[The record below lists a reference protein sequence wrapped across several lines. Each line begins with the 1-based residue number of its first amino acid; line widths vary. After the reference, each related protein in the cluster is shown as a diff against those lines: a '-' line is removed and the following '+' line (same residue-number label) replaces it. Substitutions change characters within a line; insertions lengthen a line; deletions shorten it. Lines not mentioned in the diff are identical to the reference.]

1 MATLISEGLDIDI
14 WWDALTKND
23 PRWGYC
29 NSLYAYVSQDG
40 STLLHIGMA
49 GRETL
54 KERFDCES
62 KDGFVDWAIS
72 EGFPN
77 IRVLIGQIETD
88 TPRFTIEMLQDV
100 ESLLIFR
107 LKPLGNVRNTLS
119 RNITRPGLRVR
130 CLGDVWPTRRNFRDR
145 E

>member
-1 MATLISEGLDIDI
+1 MTTLISEGLDIDI
-14 WWDALTKND
+14 RWHAHTRND
-23 PRWGYC
+23 PRWDHR
-29 NSLYAYVSQDG
+29 NALYAYLSQDG
-40 STLLHIGMA
+40 SNLLHIGMA

-62 KDGFVDWAIS
+62 KEGFVEWATS
-72 EGFPN
+72 EGFAN

-88 TPRFTIEMLQDV
+88 APRFTLQMLQDV

-130 CLGDVWPTRRNFRDR
+130 CLGDAWPTRRNFHDR